1 MGLKKPG
8 AEFFV
13 PLTSLNMFVSM
24 TMQNLVERFPDQLE
38 EAISIFR
45 ATRLREPSQPFT
57 NVVIAGLGGS
67 GIGGTIVSDLAFNSS
82 PVPVTVTKGYFIPA
96 FTGAQS
102 LVIISSYSGN
112 TEETIACFEQARSK
126 GAHIVCITSGGKVAD
141 MAREGGEDLLLVPG
155 GMPPR
160 SCLGYSL
167 IQLVGVFAAYGLLH
181 PSALNDVT
189 DAASALRSTQH
200 DISAAAAT
208 LAQNL
213 HNRVPVIYSTTHLEG
228 VSIRLRQ
235 QINEN
240 AKMLC
245 WHHVIPEMNHNELV
259 GWAGGDSQF
268 AVVLLRDP
276 DEYERNNFRIDINKN
291 IIIQKTDNF
300 FEVTAQSPTAIG
312 KALWLIHFGDWLSV
326 KLADL
331 RGVDAIEVNVINYL
345 KNELS
350 KK

>member
-1 MGLKKPG
+1 
-8 AEFFV
+8 
-13 PLTSLNMFVSM
+13 M
-24 TMQNLVERFPDQLE
+24 TMQNLVERFPEQLD
-38 EAISIFR
+38 EAVSIFR
-45 ATRLREPSQPFT
+45 AATLREPSQPFV

-67 GIGGTIVSDLAFNSS
+67 GIGGTIVSDLAFDSS
-82 PVPVTVTKGYFIPA
+82 PIPVTVTKGYFIPA
-96 FTGAQS
+96 FTSAQS
-102 LVIISSYSGN
+102 LVVISSYSGN

-126 GAHIVCITSGGKVAD
+126 GAHIVCITSGGRVAD
-141 MAREGGEDLLLVPG
+141 MAREGKEDLLLVPG

-160 SCLGYSL
+160 ACLGYSL
-167 IQLVGVFAAYGLLH
+167 VQLLGVFSAYGLLPATSLSEVSH
-181 PSALNDVT
+181 AG
-189 DAASALRSTQH
+189 AALRSTKEE
-200 DISAAAAT
+200 IAAAAT
-208 LAQNL
+208 TLANDL
-213 HNRVPVIYSTTHLEG
+213 NNRVPVIYSTTHLEG
-228 VSIRLRQ
+228 VAIRLRQ

-259 GWAGGDSQF
+259 GWAGGNDQF

-276 DEYERNNFRIDINKN
+276 NEYERNNYRIDINKN
-291 IIIQKTDNF
+291 IIIQKTANF
-300 FEVTAQSPTAIG
+300 FEVTAQGQNPIA

-326 KLADL
+326 ILADL

>member
-1 MGLKKPG
+1 
-8 AEFFV
+8 
-13 PLTSLNMFVSM
+13 M
-24 TMQNLVERFPDQLE
+24 TMQNLVERFPDQLD
-38 EAISIFR
+38 EAVSIFR
-45 ATRLREPSQPFT
+45 ASTLRQPSQPFM

-67 GIGGTIVSDLAFNSS
+67 GIGGTIVSDLAFDSS

-96 FTGAQS
+96 FTDPQS
-102 LVIISSYSGN
+102 LVVISSYSGN

-126 GAHIVCITSGGKVAD
+126 GAHIVCITSGGRVAD
-141 MAREGGEDLLLVPG
+141 MAREGKEDLLLVPG

-160 SCLGYSL
+160 ACLGYSL
-167 IQLVGVFAAYGLLH
+167 VQLLGVFAAYGLL
-181 PSALNDVT
+181 PQPALNDVT
-189 DAASALRSTQH
+189 AAGAALRNTQH
-200 DISAAAAT
+200 EITSTAT
-208 LAQNL
+208 ALANDL
-213 HNRVPVIYSTTHLEG
+213 NTRVPVIYSTTHLEG
-228 VSIRLRQ
+228 VAIRLRQ

-259 GWAGGDSQF
+259 GWAGGNDQF
-268 AVVLLRDP
+268 AVILLRDP
-276 DEYERNNFRIDINKN
+276 NEYERNNYRIDINKN
-291 IIIQKTDNF
+291 IIIQKTANF
-300 FEVTAQSPTAIG
+300 FEVTAQGQNPIA

>member
-1 MGLKKPG
+1 
-8 AEFFV
+8 
-13 PLTSLNMFVSM
+13 M
-24 TMQNLVERFPDQLE
+24 TMQNLVERFPEQLD
-38 EAISIFR
+38 EAVSIFR
-45 ATRLREPSQPFT
+45 ASKLREPSQPFV

-67 GIGGTIVSDLAFNSS
+67 GIGGTIVSDLAFDSS
-82 PVPVTVTKGYFIPA
+82 PIPVTVTKGYFIPA
-96 FTGAQS
+96 FTGPQS
-102 LVIISSYSGN
+102 LVVISSYSGN

-126 GAHIVCITSGGKVAD
+126 GAHIVCITSGGRVAD
-141 MAREGGEDLLLVPG
+141 MSREGKEDLLLVPG

-160 SCLGYSL
+160 ACLGYSL
-167 IQLVGVFAAYGLLH
+167 VQLVGVFATYGLL
-181 PSALNDVT
+181 PATSLDEVMQAGAALRT
-189 DAASALRSTQH
+189 TKEEIASAAT
-200 DISAAAAT
+200 T
-208 LAQNL
+208 LANDL
-213 HNRVPVIYSTTHLEG
+213 NNRVPVIYSTTHLEG
-228 VSIRLRQ
+228 VAIRLRQ

-259 GWAGGDSQF
+259 GWAGGNDQF

-276 DEYERNNFRIDINKN
+276 NEYERNNYRIDINKN
-291 IIIQKTDNF
+291 IIIQKTANF
-300 FEVTAQSPTAIG
+300 FEVTAQGQNPIA

>member
-1 MGLKKPG
+1 
-8 AEFFV
+8 
-13 PLTSLNMFVSM
+13 M
-24 TMQNLVERFPDQLE
+24 TMQNLVERFPEQLD
-38 EAISIFR
+38 EAVSIFR
-45 ATRLREPSQPFT
+45 ASTLREPSQPFV

-67 GIGGTIVSDLAFNSS
+67 GIGGTIVSDLAFDSS
-82 PVPVTVTKGYFIPA
+82 PIPVTVTKGYFIPA
-96 FTGAQS
+96 FTSAQS
-102 LVIISSYSGN
+102 LVVISSYSGN

-126 GAHIVCITSGGKVAD
+126 GAHIVCITSGGRIAD
-141 MAREGGEDLLLVPG
+141 MAREGNDDLLLVPG

-160 SCLGYSL
+160 ACLGYSL
-167 IQLVGVFAAYGLLH
+167 VQLLGVFSAYGLL
-181 PSALNDVT
+181 PSSSLHEVSQACT
-189 DAASALRSTQH
+189 ALRSTKEETA
-200 DISAAAAT
+200 AAAAT
-208 LAQNL
+208 LANDL
-213 HNRVPVIYSTTHLEG
+213 NTRVPVIYSTTHLEG
-228 VSIRLRQ
+228 VAIRLRQ

-259 GWAGGDSQF
+259 GWAGGNDQF

-276 DEYERNNFRIDINKN
+276 NEYERNNYRIDINKN
-291 IIIQKTDNF
+291 IIIQKTANF
-300 FEVTAQSPTAIG
+300 FEVTAQGQTPIE